1 MKKTKTRI
9 ARILAAMLCICIMC
23 PCMTAFAMADDANA
37 GIEPPV
43 VTTEPETEPDK
54 ESEDTEAE
62 ELTPEEKLKE
72 YLSSYGLSWDE
83 LMKLLDVDENP
94 TGTVVTNGGRLNVR
108 TGGGMNYKVIDQLLC
123 GEQVKVI
130 GRDGDWYQVIIPE
143 KTGYVYSD
151 YLSVIENSAGATSDD
166 LLTLAMLMM
175 SMANP
180 ETAPVGL
187 TPDGN
192 LTLIDDIGPKK
203 GEGQQ
208 FITLESKNGNTFYL
222 VIDRDDK
229 GTENVHF
236 LNLVDEAD
244 LFALIEDEEN
254 GSGTIVQTC
263 TCTDKCQPGDVNTLC
278 PVCRTNMSECTGKEP
293 VTETEPADD
302 PDTEPDAEEPEQ
314 KNGSSAIFLIVLLM
328 AGGGG
333 AAYYFLKVKKS
344 QPKSKGPVDLD
355 DYDYGED
362 EDDDEEYEVE
372 PDDEEAPAD
381 KEE

>member
-108 TGGGMNYKVIDQLLC
+108 TGGGMNYNVIDQLLC

-151 YLSVIENSAGATSDD
+151 YLSVIENSGGATSDD

-192 LTLIDDIGPKK
+192 LTLIDDFGPKK

-236 LNLVDEAD
+236 LNLVDEVD

-314 KNGSSAIFLIVLLM
+314 KNGSSAILLIILLL

-372 PDDEEAPAD
+372 PDDEETPAD

>member
-37 GIEPPV
+37 GIEPPA

-108 TGGGMNYKVIDQLLC
+108 TGGGMNYNVIDQLLC

-151 YLSVIENSAGATSDD
+151 YLRVIENSGGASSAD

-208 FITLESKNGNTFYL
+208 FITLESKSGNTFYL

-254 GSGTIVQTC
+254 GGGAIVQTC

-293 VTETEPADD
+293 VTETEPADA
-302 PDTEPDAEEPEQ
+302 PDTEPDADEPEQ
-314 KNGSSAIFLIVLLM
+314 KNGSSVILLIVLLL

-362 EDDDEEYEVE
+362 EEDDEEYEVE

>member
-108 TGGGMNYKVIDQLLC
+108 TGGGMNYNVIDQLLC

-166 LLTLAMLMM
+166 LLTLAILMM

-314 KNGSSAIFLIVLLM
+314 KNGSSAILLIVLLM

>member
-43 VTTEPETEPDK
+43 VTTEPEAEPDK

-108 TGGGMNYKVIDQLLC
+108 TGGGMNYNVIDQLLC

-151 YLSVIENSAGATSDD
+151 YLSVIENSGGATSDD

-187 TPDGN
+187 TPNGN

-254 GSGTIVQTC
+254 GSGAIVQTC

-302 PDTEPDAEEPEQ
+302 PDTEPDADEPEQ
-314 KNGSSAIFLIVLLM
+314 KNGSSAILLVVLLL

-372 PDDEEAPAD
+372 PDDEETPAD
-381 KEE
+381 KEQ

>member
-1 MKKTKTRI
+1 MKNGDI
-9 ARILAAMLCICIMC
+9 SQGLVH
-23 PCMTAFAMADDANA
+23 AFAHCAVWALALSACGSEIEVKVESGEEALKDRSELMALGTTDTLIKTGD
-37 GIEPPV
+37 GKLVI
-43 VTTEPETEPDK
+43 TTE
-54 ESEDTEAE
+54 
-62 ELTPEEKLKE
+62 
-72 YLSSYGLSWDE
+72 LSAKGF
-83 LMKLLDVDENP
+83 
-94 TGTVVTNGGRLNVR
+94 NGPIIVR
-108 TGGGMNYKVIDQLLC
+108 TGTIRVDAANAFGTGAFTI
-123 GEQVKVI
+123 E
-130 GRDGDWYQVIIPE
+130 DGA
-143 KTGYVYSD
+143 
-151 YLSVIENSAGATSDD
+151 SVEVGPTKNINPVFNATSVSVAGSGVGNGGA
-166 LLTLAMLMM
+166 LFANGSNQQSYLVASGGKTITLAGDTMFKCVAAGFGPCSGTL
-175 SMANP
+175 N
-180 ETAPVGL
+180 L
-187 TPDGN
+187 DGN
-192 LTLIDDIGPKK
+192 KLVLDSGVFECRGAVLKGP
-203 GEGQQ
+203 GEVVLQ
-208 FITLESKNGNTFYL
+208 NGNTFYL

-314 KNGSSAIFLIVLLM
+314 KNGSSAILLIVLLM

>member
-1 MKKTKTRI
+1 
-9 ARILAAMLCICIMC
+9 
-23 PCMTAFAMADDANA
+23 
-37 GIEPPV
+37 
-43 VTTEPETEPDK
+43 
-54 ESEDTEAE
+54 
-62 ELTPEEKLKE
+62 
-72 YLSSYGLSWDE
+72 
-83 LMKLLDVDENP
+83 
-94 TGTVVTNGGRLNVR
+94 
-108 TGGGMNYKVIDQLLC
+108 MNYNVIDQLLC

-151 YLSVIENSAGATSDD
+151 YLRVIENSGGASSDD

-208 FITLESKNGNTFYL
+208 FITLESKSGNTFYL

-254 GSGTIVQTC
+254 GGGAIVQTC

-293 VTETEPADD
+293 VTETEQADA
-302 PDTEPDAEEPEQ
+302 PDTEPDADEPEQ
-314 KNGSSAIFLIVLLM
+314 KNGSSAILLIVLLL

-362 EDDDEEYEVE
+362 EEDDEEYEVE